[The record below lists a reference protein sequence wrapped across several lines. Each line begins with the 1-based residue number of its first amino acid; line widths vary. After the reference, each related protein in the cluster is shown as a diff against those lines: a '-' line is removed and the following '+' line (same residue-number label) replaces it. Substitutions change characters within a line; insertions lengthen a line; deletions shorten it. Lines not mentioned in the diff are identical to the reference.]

1 MVDGRRPR
9 RRRSTA
15 DFSLQWGRERERERE
30 EINEPRELVRSSMGA
45 QPFAC
50 LEALKLINCVA
61 RCLIAVVEY

>member
-1 MVDGRRPR
+1 MAVVLVVASQPIFHYNG
-9 RRRSTA
+9 
-15 DFSLQWGRERERERE
+15 GEREK
-30 EINEPRELVRSSMGA
+30 INEPRQLVRSSMGA

>member
-15 DFSLQWGRERERERE
+15 DFSLQWSERERE
-30 EINEPRELVRSSMGA
+30 EINEPRELVRSFMGA

-50 LEALKLINCVA
+50 LKALKLINCVA